1 MLHTCSVSFSM
12 VFPLQILSLQ
22 TSHLQSPVGDSH
34 CCSRKVERL
43 APRGKVRIEAMMG
56 EFEVRQAGSSKEVKD
71 GKETGGEGS
80 PGESLLEVGS
90 KQTKVPN
97 FNQ

>member
-1 MLHTCSVSFSM
+1 M

-34 CCSRKVERL
+34 CCSSKVEWL
-43 APRGKVRIEAMMG
+43 APWGKVRIEAMMG
-56 EFEVRQAGSSKEVKD
+56 EFEVRQAGSSEEMKD
-71 GKETGGEGS
+71 GKEAGSEGFRGER
-80 PGESLLEVGS
+80 LLEVSG
-90 KQTKVPN
+90 KQSKVPH